1 MWKRTLRAP
10 LSRSFC
16 HSAIFSASMA
26 QPKWTQPSGQTHE
39 PGLKVYNS
47 LTRSEVDFVPI
58 EKGRVTWYSCGPT
71 VYDDA
76 HLGHARNYVTIDVI
90 RRILR
95 DYFGFKVHFVMNIT
109 DVDDKIILR
118 GRQRHLYEEYKKA
131 HYFIDTQVRHD
142 AHNAWV
148 YYIKKNLHRL
158 PTAPPP
164 PVEDFDNAISQYYGD
179 VLDGGSLYP
188 GQKVGDTEAKVKMH
202 INTARSAARTLSED
216 PKMTTPT
223 EFYARL
229 TDPMCLVLDERGK
242 ATIRGDD
249 HGVFTKLT
257 KEYEDRFFRDM
268 DDLNVLR
275 PDELVRVTEY
285 GAEIAEYVKQIVDNK
300 FAYKSNDGSVYFD
313 IKNFESAGYP
323 YARLKPES
331 RGDKELQEDGEGAL
345 SKSTS
350 GKRTDADFAL
360 WKASKVG
367 EPSWASE
374 WGPGRPGWHI
384 ECSAM
389 AAAKLGKQMDIHSGG
404 IDLAFPHHDNE
415 LAQSEAY
422 FKAGAEN
429 QWVNY
434 FLHMGHLSIQGSKMS
449 KSLKNFT
456 TIGEAL
462 REKKEWTSRSLRI
475 VFLLGEW
482 RKGIEITDDMV
493 LEGRSWEDRV
503 DNFFWNVLD
512 SLEKTSK
519 DGSQPKIM
527 AEALQAAEQKIRNA
541 LLRSFATKEAMYAI
555 AELIN
560 TYNSADKSTMTYA
573 DHLSSA
579 NLVTRMVNI
588 FGLNG
593 TTPATSTVIGW
604 EGLSLPEEVQM
615 FVRPLSGAR
624 DALRQAA
631 IAKSITPAKVKE
643 IISAI
648 PIPEMT
654 LNNRPQR
661 PSPARAL
668 SDFRGSALAASQSA
682 NYSSEAT
689 ESNVENGTSA
699 VDLNKEILTLCDRV
713 RDIDLWQLNIYLED
727 QDSGIARMRP
737 VTEGLRVARRAQEDK
752 VRMKEEAKRKREL
765 EAMEKL
771 MKGKL
776 APQEMFKPPNSDE
789 FGEWDGDGVPTKG
802 KDGADLPPS
811 RIKKLR
817 KEWSAQ
823 GKAHE
828 KWQAAVKEGLINL

>member
-1 MWKRTLRAP
+1 
-10 LSRSFC
+10 
-16 HSAIFSASMA
+16 
-26 QPKWTQPSGQTHE
+26 
-39 PGLKVYNS
+39 
-47 LTRSEVDFVPI
+47 
-58 EKGRVTWYSCGPT
+58 
-71 VYDDA
+71 
-76 HLGHARNYVTIDVI
+76 
-90 RRILR
+90 
-95 DYFGFKVHFVMNIT
+95 MNIT

-118 GRQRHLYEEYKKA
+118 GRQRHLYDEYKKQ
-131 HYFIDTQVRHD
+131 HYFIDDQVRQD
-142 AHNAWV
+142 AHSAWV

-158 PTAPPP
+158 PTTPPP
-164 PVEDFDNAISQYYGD
+164 AVQSFDSTISQFYSD
-179 VLDGGSLYP
+179 VLEGGSLYP
-188 GQKVGDTEAKVKMH
+188 GQKVGDTEAKIKMH
-202 INTARSAARTLSED
+202 INTSRAAAKALAED
-216 PKMTTPT
+216 PKMMTPLD
-223 EFYARL
+223 FYRRL
-229 TDPMCLVLDERGK
+229 NDPMCLILDEKGK
-242 ATIRGDD
+242 ASIRGDD

-285 GAEIAEYVKQIVDNK
+285 GVEIADYVKRIVDNN
-300 FAYKSNDGSVYFD
+300 FAYKSDDGSVYFD

-345 SKSTS
+345 SKGTG
-350 GKRTDADFAL
+350 GKRADADFAL

-389 AAAKLGKQMDIHSGG
+389 ASAKLGKRMDIHSGG

-415 LAQSEAY
+415 LAQSEAF

-493 LEGRSWEDRV
+493 QEGRSWEDRV
-503 DNFFWNVLD
+503 DNFFLNTLD
-512 SLEKTSK
+512 SLESIKK
-519 DGSQPKIM
+519 DSTEPTIM
-527 AEALQAAEQKIRNA
+527 KEPLQNAQVKVRNA
-541 LLRSFATKEAMYAI
+541 LLRSFGTKEAMYAI
-555 AELIN
+555 SELIN
-560 TYNSADKSTMTYA
+560 TYNSADKSSLTYG
-573 DHLSSA
+573 DHHA
-579 NLVTRMVNI
+579 PAAFVTRIVNI

-593 TTPATSTVIGW
+593 VATASSTQIGW
-604 EGLSLPEEVQM
+604 EGLSLPEEIQM

-631 IAKSITPAKVKE
+631 IAKTITPEKVKE
-643 IISAI
+643 IVSSIAI
-648 PIPEMT
+648 PET
-654 LNNRPQR
+654 ALTNRPQR

-668 SDFRGSALAASQSA
+668 SDFRGSALAASEAHTST
-682 NYSSEAT
+682 SSSTA
-689 ESNVENGTSA
+689 GTNNTSPNNA
-699 VDLNKEILTLCDRV
+699 DLNKEILALCDRV

-727 QDSGIARMRP
+727 LDTGVARVRP
-737 VTEGLRVARRAQEDK
+737 VTEGLRAARRTQEDK
-752 VRMKEEAKRKREL
+752 QRLKEEAKRKREQ
-765 EAMEKL
+765 EALEKL
-771 MKGKL
+771 MKGKI
-776 APQEMFKPPNSDE
+776 APQEMFRPPNSDE
-789 FGEWDGDGVPTKG
+789 YGEWDGDGVPIKDKG
-802 KDGADLPPS
+802 GVELAPS
-811 RIKKLR
+811 RVKKLK
-817 KEWSAQ
+817 KEWALQ

-828 KWQAAVKEGLINL
+828 KFLVAVKEGLIKL